1 MKTKSLFYSLAV
13 AAAMASCT
21 QEVIE
26 APVNEAQDLSIR
38 PTLGEVVLAEGE
50 GLASRLAVGSGAR
63 PVFATGDK
71 MGAAIMDAPK
81 YPNTPYNEENPASN
95 YSIVEYYSS
104 NAGFLKDG
112 NAWYMNSDQPLVEGN
127 YLFYA
132 PYNENLVLR
141 TPFEV
146 RVPQRQDISAEKS
159 ALNAYYADKNNVVV
173 IGHKFLASENGK
185 AQRPSVEYYDVMS
198 YPKFTIVNNFDG
210 YLSQFIYNEDG
221 DKIGTDSLV
230 AYTGAVKLDS
240 IQIAYADGQEAT
252 NTTPKSLIGG
262 LLKNSKVV
270 TALNPKNDDGWKTPL
285 NNHLLDLLNENA
297 TIGTDSIITTF
308 VAGGKEIA
316 KGDTTSFFAVMPAVK
331 YAKGTLQA
339 NIYVTIGEKPYLFTI
354 ANVELATKKVD
365 EDDVKY
371 ANVTTGVT
379 KAGYKFAKNSATLL
393 QGQAYPQEELNWDG
407 VNLTTKK
414 VKGSILTMELVG
426 GKLDS
431 EEDPSTLQVA
441 QEVSVDVEDEEEETT
456 TDKIDNNEEFIQFF
470 LDTYSNAEMKEAS
483 KMDETKGEFAFST
496 NTTATINSELIN
508 ALDKHQFDGS
518 IKIDKALVIAN
529 DVKVTHIDGAVVTF
543 MSTTGK
549 EYDIELGTGYTVNTG
564 VVISNEKSVHIKGLV
579 KYNGN
584 LEAAGSHTLSTESS
598 YGNIR
603 NDGTLTTSAKLTIN
617 SLVNNGTITAED
629 GTNIVKPFTN
639 NNYVTVAGT
648 NVIMTISNN
657 FVVQTTNTTVAL
669 SNVKVTGGE
678 GIYIYAPTSTAD
690 VYTAVKNAEKI
701 AWVNSFSYAGTV
713 DFVTAYTD
721 GSATKTI
728 LEAVKDIN
736 TMHINDVFFA
746 TNDTIDMK
754 NIHLDLSTMTKE
766 TIEGL
771 DVAQTVVNNLKIT
784 LPLDKQITLNN
795 IAANGTLVSGD
806 LYADGYNATWNG
818 GAYGVIALDR
828 TDASN
833 WVVNTEAGL
842 VELANLVNT
851 GESTTGVTVKL
862 AKDMDLSRINNLAP
876 IGHLTAN
883 ASGIFTG
890 SEATNK
896 YFAGTFDGNG
906 KTIKNLKLN
915 TDYCTGLFGALGLNG
930 TIKNVK
936 IVNANIESSHWA
948 GALVGYIYR
957 GTVENCEVENA
968 TINCVKLDDV
978 HNGDKAGALV
988 GYANDDSASLIKNCK
1003 ASNSTVTAGRDAG
1016 QIVGAAKVDNV
1027 TDCTVDNVKVSANG
1041 TSTGANIN
1049 DEPVGRKF

>member
-1 MKTKSLFYSLAV
+1 MKTKFLFYSLAV

-21 QEVIE
+21 QEVID

-50 GLASRLAVGSGAR
+50 GLASRLAVGTGAR
-63 PVFATGDK
+63 PEFATGDK

-81 YPNTPYNEENPASN
+81 YPSTPYNESNPAAN
-95 YSIVEYYSS
+95 YDIVEYYSS

-112 NAWYMNSDQPLVEGN
+112 DAWYMNSDQPLVEGN

-198 YPKFTIVNNFDG
+198 YPKFTITNNFDG
-210 YLSQFIYNEDG
+210 YLSQFIYDEEGN
-221 DKIGTDSLV
+221 KTGTDSLV

-240 IQIAYADGQEAT
+240 IQIAYADGQDAT

-262 LLKNSKVV
+262 LLKNSNVV
-270 TALNPKNDDGWKTPL
+270 SALNPKNAEGWKNPL
-285 NNHLLDLLNENA
+285 NNHLIDLLNENA

-316 KGDTTSFFAVMPAVK
+316 KGDTVSFFAVMPAVK

-339 NIYVTIGEKPYLFTI
+339 NIYVTVGEKPYLFTV
-354 ANVELATKKVD
+354 ANVALATKTVD
-365 EDDVKY
+365 EEEVKY
-371 ANVTTGVT
+371 ADVTTGVT

-407 VNLTTKK
+407 KNLTTKK

-426 GKLDS
+426 GKLDG

-470 LDTYSNAEMKEAS
+470 IDTYSNAEMKEAA
-483 KMDETKGEFAFST
+483 KVDETKGEFAFST

-508 ALDKHQFDGS
+508 ALDKHQFDGT

-529 DVKVTHIDGAVVTF
+529 DVQVISIDPTNKKVTFV
-543 MSTTGK
+543 SNTGK
-549 EYDIELGTGYTVNTG
+549 SYKIELGAGYTVDANY
-564 VVISNEKSVHIKGLV
+564 VKS
-579 KYNGN
+579 GN
-584 LEAAGSHTLSTESS
+584 LSLHVYRTYNVNDDMTF
-598 YGNIR
+598 GNIR
-603 NDGTLTTSAKLTIN
+603 NGGTMDVAAKLTAN
-617 SLVNNGTITAED
+617 SFVNKSVLNANAGA
-629 GTNIVKPFTN
+629 NIVKPFTN
-639 NNYVTVAGT
+639 DEIV
-648 NVIMTISNN
+648 NVNGENAIMTINN
-657 FVVQTTNTTVAL
+657 NKLVQTTNATAAL

-678 GIYIYAPTSTAD
+678 GKYNYSPDSNVD

-721 GSATKTI
+721 GSASKTI

-736 TMHINDVFFA
+736 KMYINDVFFA

-754 NIHLDLSTMTKE
+754 NIHLVLSS
-766 TIEGL
+766 IENNEIDGL

-784 LPLDKQITLNN
+784 LPGGKQIKLNN

-842 VELANLVNT
+842 IELATLVNNGT
-851 GESTTGVTVKL
+851 STAGITVKL
-862 AKDMDLSRINNLAP
+862 AKDMDLANRDFTP
-876 IGHLTAN
+876 IGESKIETSSDYA
-883 ASGIFTG
+883 
-890 SEATNK
+890 
-896 YFAGTFDGNG
+896 FAGIFDGNG
-906 KTIKNLKLN
+906 KTIKNLTVKDKKANGN
-915 TDYCTGLFGALGLNG
+915 TCYAGLFGILANG
-930 TIKNVK
+930 AEVKDLTVEGAYIEGYHCVGVIVGQMYSKSHVKNCV
-936 IVNANIESSHWA
+936 VNNATVVCTNANN
-948 GALVGYIYR
+948 GA
-957 GTVENCEVENA
+957 
-968 TINCVKLDDV
+968 DD
-978 HNGDKAGALV
+978 GDKAGVIAGILNTAA
-988 GYANDDSASLIKNCK
+988 GELSTIEGCK
-1003 ASNSTVTAGRDAG
+1003 VSNSTVSAGRDAG
-1016 QIVGAAKVDNV
+1016 QIAGFGIESNV
-1027 TDCTVDNVKVSANG
+1027 KNCTVENVKVSANG
-1041 TSTGANIN
+1041 TGTGENIN
-1049 DEPVGRKF
+1049 DEPVGRKI